1 MSEQKQQ
8 AYQALSQQIAPKRPV
23 IKNCCRAFV
32 AGGLICVL
40 GQLIQ
45 WGLMAGFDMTEEAA
59 ATPATAIL
67 ILIATILTAAGVYDN
82 IAQWAGAG
90 SAVPVTGFANGIT
103 SAALEYRSEGF
114 VLGVGCNMF
123 KIAGPVIVYGVVAS
137 FIAALIQLAYTAI
150 MGMGV

>member
-1 MSEQKQQ
+1 MIAVTK
-8 AYQALSQQIAPKRPV
+8 APK
-23 IKNCCRAFV
+23 
-32 AGGLICVL
+32 
-40 GQLIQ
+40 
-45 WGLMAGFDMTEEAA
+45 
-59 ATPATAIL
+59 ATPFKGLLEMCIR
-67 ILIATILTAAGVYDN
+67 DR
-82 IAQWAGAG
+82 G